1 MRYTEEFENNN
12 DSIDIYSNTQYEDI
26 SSSTKPKKKRKHKR
40 KKKKLTTVI
49 TVICILLSVV
59 IVLAG
64 CGYFYA
70 YSIIDKIERVPLDTE
85 IPIELNITTSKY
97 SSVKNIALLGIDSRK
112 DNDSG
117 RSDAVLVLT
126 IDKKNNKI
134 KLTSIARDSYVSI
147 DGHKKDK
154 LTHAYAYGKSQLA
167 VKTLNQNF
175 GLEIT
180 DYVTMNFFEFVSIID
195 YIGGVTIDVDE
206 KELREMNTNI
216 IPYLSEMGIEG
227 KLLEK
232 SGVQLL
238 DGAQALC
245 YARIRHIDS
254 DIKRGNRQKEVL
266 TAMFQSAVNTEITK
280 LPNIAKMVLSKCRT
294 SLETKDIISMGLW
307 AVTSSPEFE
316 QLSIPNDKVKSSGN
330 IISGKWCYVL
340 DLDAAK
346 KDIYDFIYEINF
358 YSPEAKAQREENE
371 E

>member
-1 MRYTEEFENNN
+1 MANTDFDLIRMREEEE
-12 DSIDIYSNTQYEDI
+12 YEDI
-26 SSSTKPKKKRKHKR
+26 SSNYTDISSSSPKEKKKRK
-40 KKKKLTTVI
+40 KKHFLAKFISFLLVLTVALGVAFFAFSYRLI
-49 TVICILLSVV
+49 E
-59 IVLAG
+59 
-64 CGYFYA
+64 
-70 YSIIDKIERVPLDTE
+70 SIPREDLDNE
-85 IPIELNITTSKY
+85 DLGI
-97 SSVKNIALLGIDSRK
+97 SSSDYDEVKNIALLGIDARS
-112 DNDSG
+112 DTDVG
-117 RSDAVLVLT
+117 RSDAVVILT
-126 IDKKNNKI
+126 VDKKHNKI

-175 GLEIT
+175 ELEIT

-216 IPYLSEMGIEG
+216 IPYLSEMGIKG

-316 QLSIPNDKVKSSGN
+316 QLSIPNDNVKSSGK

-346 KDIYDFIYEINF
+346 KEIYDFIYEINY
-358 YSPEAKAQREENE
+358 YSPEAKAQREEDE
-371 E
+371 